1 MEPKNTWINKIFQF
15 LKVNLDLVA
24 MSIVMVMAFV
34 ISEDV
39 FVTQITRE
47 LIAKLVNLLTLYN
60 VDIFVHSIKVRAY
73 LLA

>member
-1 MEPKNTWINKIFQF
+1 
-15 LKVNLDLVA
+15 
-24 MSIVMVMAFV
+24 MSTVMVMDFV

-39 FVTQITRE
+39 FVTQITQE
-47 LIAKLVNLLTLYN
+47 LIVKLVDLLTLYN